1 MRQIGSKAV
10 TEQQADGSF
19 KVIIELSGL
28 TIEES
33 VQLTTKL
40 QVPVREALVEVTT
53 RGGKIE
59 HFVVD
64 ATPRPNLK
72 DRH

>member
-1 MRQIGSKAV
+1 MREIGSKAV
-10 TEQQADGSF
+10 TKQQADGSF
-19 KVIIELSGL
+19 TIKIELSGL
-28 TIEES
+28 TIEET
-33 VQLTTKL
+33 VQLVAKL

-64 ATPRPNLK
+64 ATPRPAKK
-72 DRH
+72 DTH